1 MQWDTRNFGQKLGA
15 GLGTGMKDLSQLME
29 LLQGKRKAAQ
39 QQRFSNALQR
49 DRFDLQKQQ
58 LDLQKQQFEHRKL
71 LDIITKGKGAPPP
84 QTPNIRPE
92 LTEVGA
98 LLNGPGAMSGQGA
111 MDAFNGLLNPTH
123 EYSYVNTR
131 TPITQPQNNVEQP
144 YQPVS
149 TAGKKWADYQNG
161 VPYNILF
168 PATKKQSKVAP
179 NIVRDIHAAVAK
191 ENANVGNSLYD
202 KLDPE
207 QQAKVGYVPP
217 EKVTPMGVFNR
228 DYRHNMPS
236 LQRNYPADFGPNATD
251 SVSTIL
257 QGRKYVNDGFQ
268 YSPAAQVGMTREQ
281 VGVNG
286 EQTANPNDLVEFEDA
301 DDFIQWY
308 NQTGR
313 QHPNRDSI
321 LEQAASA
328 LGITVDSLKNAAAMR
343 LYNANT
349 TQVR

>member
-15 GLGTGMKDLSQLME
+15 GLGAGLQDLSQLME
-29 LLQGKRKAAQ
+29 ILQGKREVAQ
-39 QQRFSNALQR
+39 QQQFSNALQR

-58 LDLQKQQFEHRKL
+58 LDLQKQQFEYRKL
-71 LDIITKGKGAPPP
+71 LDTITKGKGAPPP

-111 MDAFNGLLNPTH
+111 MDALNGLLNPTH

-131 TPITQPQNNVEQP
+131 TPITQPQNTVEQP

-168 PATKKQSKVAP
+168 PTTKKQSKVAP
-179 NIVRDIHAAVAK
+179 NIVKDIHAAVAK

-217 EKVTPMGVFNR
+217 NKVTPMGVFNR

-236 LQRNYPADFGPNATD
+236 LQRNYPTDFGPNATD

-257 QGRKYVNDGFQ
+257 QGDQYVNPGNGNVGTGYNDNFQ

-281 VGVNG
+281 VGVGGQYTNNKTPDPQG
-286 EQTANPNDLVEFEDA
+286 NIEFNTPQEFLD
-301 DDFIQWY
+301 WY
-308 NQTGR
+308 NNGGYS
-313 QHPNRDSI
+313 HPNSQEF
-321 LEQAASA
+321 LEQAEKHF
-328 LGITVDSLKNAAAMR
+328 GVKFTEEN
-343 LYNANT
+343 
-349 TQVR
+349 Q